1 MKKEN
6 GINALIIEFSLI
18 DRWNNSNINSEELNK
33 YILNKIQNII
43 KKVEE
48 NSTIISIE
56 QIKEISII
64 LKNHNILNKKRNEI
78 AEILNNKISYEI
90 YDDMDEYKSLKYL
103 SENMNFNFTFEIKDN
118 INNNYKEFIENEIER
133 VKEVRD
139 DWEIESLIDDS
150 NLLSSFFDY
159 DNSNMINELESIR
172 EEIGNEIETEED
184 DKFVQN
190 ENDISDKEI
199 VDMFSRLTED

>member
-6 GINALIIEFSLI
+6 GINALIIKFSLI

-172 EEIGNEIETEED
+172 EEIDNEIETEED